1 MTLLSSCLPCKCLG
15 APPPLGVV
23 NFRFKMDT
31 DLYAL
36 AKAGIRPCNITMS
49 PDGDRMVV
57 TAHDKQ
63 VRVFDF
69 ARGKIIRLY
78 DESLRVTK

>member
-1 MTLLSSCLPCKCLG
+1 M
-15 APPPLGVV
+15 GVV
-23 NFRFKMDT
+23 SFRFKMDT

-49 PDGDRMVV
+49 LDGTRLVV
-57 TAHDKQ
+57 TALDKQ

-78 DESLRVTK
+78 DESLHITK